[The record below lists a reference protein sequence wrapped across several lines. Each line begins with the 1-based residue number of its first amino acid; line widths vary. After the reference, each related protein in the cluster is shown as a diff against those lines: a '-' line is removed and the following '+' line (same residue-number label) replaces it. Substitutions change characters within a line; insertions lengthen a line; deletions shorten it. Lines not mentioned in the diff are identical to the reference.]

1 MAGHSKWSQIKRKKG
16 ALDVKRGQLFS
27 KLGKEIQVAAKLGG
41 GDPELNPRLRT
52 AISAAK
58 SESMPNDNI
67 ERAVLKGTGQ
77 LEGANSYEE
86 MVYEG
91 YGPDGIAILIEVM
104 TDNKNRSAAEIRSIF
119 NKGNGSLGAP
129 GSVAWMFEHKGLF
142 YIENGN
148 EEQLFEL
155 PIEAGADDIKSEG
168 TNGVEIYCPL
178 DCIDKVDKALSGAG
192 IIPETAKLAYFP
204 KDETELAGD
213 AALSVMKL
221 IDTLDDHDDVQNV
234 YTTLKMS
241 EELIHQ
247 LDNGS

>member
-41 GDPELNPRLRT
+41 GEPELNPRLRT
-52 AISAAK
+52 AITAAK
-58 SESMPNDNI
+58 SESMPSDNI
-67 ERAVLKGTGQ
+67 ERAILKGTGQ
-77 LEGANSYEE
+77 LEGGNNYEE

-91 YGPDGIAILIEVM
+91 YGPDGIAILAEVM

-129 GSVAWMFEHKGLF
+129 GSVAWMFEHKGYF
-142 YIENGN
+142 FIENGD

-155 PIEAGADDIKSEG
+155 TVEAGADDIKAGDS
-168 TNGVEIYCPL
+168 NGVEIYCPL
-178 DCIDKVDKALSGAG
+178 DCFDKVDKALSGAG
-192 IIPETAKLAYFP
+192 FSAETAKLAYFP

-213 AALSVMKL
+213 AALNVMNL
-221 IDTLDDHDDVQNV
+221 IETLDDHDDVQNV
-234 YTTLKMS
+234 YTNLNMS
-241 EELIHQ
+241 DELLSQ
-247 LDNGS
+247 LES